1 MQSLFSCEGS
11 EMIRPASYA
20 IIFAIVHLFGFTPP
34 AYAQSDESARV
45 VRISPDEGFGSIN
58 SYVSTYLETTEAL
71 SIDDALELS
80 KSDQFTP
87 INTRIADFGYYE
99 KGIWLKVPIENTT
112 STSLEQLLIL
122 HVNFMRE
129 MDVYFVSD
137 EGVAHLLQQDVDS
150 AFKSR
155 PIKYHQLVAPLE
167 IEPQSAG
174 EFYIRYE
181 SEGETVL
188 PLSLETPL
196 SFAQRTNRRVT
207 IDFVFYGIMMMFVG
221 ASLVGRFFW
230 RNPTFITYSLYA
242 SSVLLYI
249 FQRDGY
255 AFEYLWPNA
264 PVWNNFSSLPIGASL
279 PIFAAF
285 FTRAYL
291 NTNKLHKFIDKVLIA
306 IVVMQLSVVASF
318 VVIGASSAK
327 QLAIL
332 TTMISIIGYFGI
344 GVAAYRKYGR
354 RTVFF
359 VVGWLGILFASIIM
373 TLVHWSGVDISRA
386 QSLDVMRGAMVF
398 DAFMLGLASLVSV
411 VEIQRDREK
420 LAHQQVDTLSAN
432 LEMHNRLGRLE
443 QKYHLAQSL
452 AERANQRVMDA
463 THDLRQPLYALRAS
477 LGEMGRG
484 EKVSKNPNEIEH
496 SLTYMEGLV
505 EAVLGEALEQGEV
518 ETPIEETGAEAM
530 KVEKLFASLLTMFT
544 NDAEKQ
550 GVELNAVPS
559 SQTINVAPFP
569 VLRILSNFVSN
580 AIRYAPGARITIG
593 TRRHGGRLSLEV
605 HDTGPGMTDAEL
617 AEIKTRRHRGEAA
630 KESDRG
636 LGLGLSI
643 VDELARENNF
653 EWALKSR
660 KGHGTIATL
669 IVPIAE
675 Q

>member
-1 MQSLFSCEGS
+1 MQSLFSSESS
-11 EMIRPASYA
+11 EMIRSVTYA
-20 IIFAIVHLFGFTPP
+20 IIFTIVHLLGFISL
-34 AYAQSDESARV
+34 ACAQGDESTRV
-45 VRISPDEGFGSIN
+45 VRISPDEGFGSID
-58 SYVSTYLETTEAL
+58 SYVSTYLETTDAL

-80 KSDQFTP
+80 NSDQFMP

-112 STSLEQLLIL
+112 SISIEQLLIL

-137 EGVAHLLQQDVDS
+137 EGVVHLLQQGVDS

-167 IEPQSAG
+167 IEQQSAG

-207 IDFVFYGIMMMFVG
+207 IDFVFYGVMMMFVG

-264 PVWNNFSSLPIGASL
+264 PIWNNFSSLPIGASL

-291 NTNKLHKFIDKVLIA
+291 NTNKLHKFIDKILIA
-306 IVVMQLSVVASF
+306 IVVMQLSVVASS
-318 VVIGASSAK
+318 VVIGPSNAK

-344 GVAAYRKYGR
+344 GVAAYLKYGR

-477 LGEMGRG
+477 LGEIGQA
-484 EKVSKNPNEIEH
+484 EESSKKPNEIEQ

-518 ETPIEETGAEAM
+518 ETPTEETGAEVM
-530 KVEKLFASLLTMFT
+530 KVEKLFASLWTMFA

-550 GVELNAVPS
+550 GIEFKTAPS
-559 SQTINVAPFP
+559 SQTIRVAPFP

-580 AIRYAPGARITIG
+580 AIRYAPEARITIG
-593 TRRHGGRLSLEV
+593 ARRRDGQLSLEV
-605 HDTGPGMTDAEL
+605 HDTGPGMGPDEL
-617 AEIKTRRHRGEAA
+617 AAIKARRARGEAA
-630 KESDRG
+630 EENDSG

-643 VDELARENNF
+643 VDVLARENKL
-653 EWALKSR
+653 EWTLESR
-660 KGHGTIATL
+660 KDYGTIAKL
-669 IVPIAE
+669 IVPMADR
-675 Q
+675 